1 VGYDEENR
9 SIDSLAESGST
20 RRKGGKIMTG
30 KQETRAVA
38 LVTGASSGFGL
49 QASVALARAGFRVVA
64 AMRSPEKRHDLLQ
77 TAEAAGV
84 RERIDVRR
92 MDVTDHAGIVQTV
105 EEIAATYG
113 RIDVLVNN
121 AGFAA
126 GGVVE
131 EVDGDTW
138 RAQMETNFFGTV
150 AVTRAVL
157 PHMRRQ
163 RRGKI
168 INMSSVSGRTAFPGY
183 APYAASKFA
192 VEGFTEALRLEVLPF
207 GIHAVLI
214 EPGAYKTEIWRKG
227 FETISMRENSPYR
240 HTLEAVLRFSRR
252 TAETAPPPQEVA
264 AAVVKVALAPA
275 PRLRYPLGRG
285 TAAMSLLRSLLPWKW
300 YERMV
305 LWALH
310 R

>member
-1 VGYDEENR
+1 
-9 SIDSLAESGST
+9 
-20 RRKGGKIMTG
+20 MTVER
-30 KQETRAVA
+30 ETRAVA

-49 QASVALARAGFRVVA
+49 HTSVALAQAGFRVVA

-77 TAEAAGV
+77 TAETAGV

-105 EEIAATYG
+105 EEIAAAYG

-157 PHMRRQ
+157 PHMRGQ

-227 FETISMRENSPYR
+227 FATIRMRENSPYQPM
-240 HTLEAVLRFSRR
+240 LKAVLRMSRR

-264 AAVVKVALAPA
+264 AAVVKAALAPA

-300 YERMV
+300 YERIV

>member
-1 VGYDEENR
+1 
-9 SIDSLAESGST
+9 
-20 RRKGGKIMTG
+20 MTVER
-30 KQETRAVA
+30 ETRAVA

-49 QASVALARAGFRVVA
+49 HTSVALAQAGFRVVA

-77 TAEAAGV
+77 TAETAGV

-105 EEIAATYG
+105 EEIAAAYG

-131 EVDGDTW
+131 EVEGDTW

-227 FETISMRENSPYR
+227 FATIRMRENSPYQPM
-240 HTLEAVLRFSRR
+240 LKAVLRMSRR

-264 AAVVKVALAPA
+264 AAVVKAALAPA

-300 YERMV
+300 YERIV

>member
-1 VGYDEENR
+1 
-9 SIDSLAESGST
+9 
-20 RRKGGKIMTG
+20 MTVER
-30 KQETRAVA
+30 ETRAVA

-49 QASVALARAGFRVVA
+49 HTSVALAQAGFRVVA

-77 TAEAAGV
+77 TAETAGV

-105 EEIAATYG
+105 EEIAAAYG

-227 FETISMRENSPYR
+227 FATIRMREDSPYQPM
-240 HTLEAVLRFSRR
+240 LEAVLRMSRR

-264 AAVVKVALAPA
+264 AAVVKAALAPA

-300 YERMV
+300 YERIV

>member
-1 VGYDEENR
+1 
-9 SIDSLAESGST
+9 
-20 RRKGGKIMTG
+20 MTVER
-30 KQETRAVA
+30 ETRAVA

-49 QASVALARAGFRVVA
+49 HTSVALAQAGFRVVA

-77 TAEAAGV
+77 TAETAGV

-105 EEIAATYG
+105 EEIAAAYG

-131 EVDGDTW
+131 EADGDTW

-227 FETISMRENSPYR
+227 FATIRMRENSPYQPM
-240 HTLEAVLRFSRR
+240 LEAVLRMSRR

-264 AAVVKVALAPA
+264 AAVVKAALAPA
-275 PRLRYPLGRG
+275 PCLRYPLGRG

-300 YERMV
+300 YERIV

>member
-1 VGYDEENR
+1 
-9 SIDSLAESGST
+9 
-20 RRKGGKIMTG
+20 MTVER
-30 KQETRAVA
+30 ETRAVA

-49 QASVALARAGFRVVA
+49 HTSVALAQAGFRVVA

-77 TAEAAGV
+77 TAETAGV

-92 MDVTDHAGIVQTV
+92 MDVTDHAGIIQTV
-105 EEIAATYG
+105 EEIAAAYG

-227 FETISMRENSPYR
+227 FATIRMRENSPYQPM
-240 HTLEAVLRFSRR
+240 LKAVLRMSRR

-264 AAVVKVALAPA
+264 AAVVKAALAPA

-300 YERMV
+300 YERIV

>member
-1 VGYDEENR
+1 
-9 SIDSLAESGST
+9 
-20 RRKGGKIMTG
+20 MTVER
-30 KQETRAVA
+30 ETRAVA

-49 QASVALARAGFRVVA
+49 HTSVALAQAGFRVVA

-77 TAEAAGV
+77 TAETAGV

-105 EEIAATYG
+105 EEIAAAYG

-227 FETISMRENSPYR
+227 FATIRMRENSPYQPM
-240 HTLEAVLRFSRR
+240 LEAVLRMSRR

-264 AAVVKVALAPA
+264 AAVVKAALAPA

-300 YERMV
+300 YERIV

>member
-1 VGYDEENR
+1 
-9 SIDSLAESGST
+9 
-20 RRKGGKIMTG
+20 MTVER
-30 KQETRAVA
+30 ETRAVA

-49 QASVALARAGFRVVA
+49 HTSVALAQAGFRVVA

-77 TAEAAGV
+77 TAETAGV

-105 EEIAATYG
+105 EEIAAAYG

-227 FETISMRENSPYR
+227 FATIRMRENSPYQPM
-240 HTLEAVLRFSRR
+240 LEAVLRMSRR

-264 AAVVKVALAPA
+264 AAVVKAALGPA

-300 YERMV
+300 YERIV

>member
-1 VGYDEENR
+1 
-9 SIDSLAESGST
+9 
-20 RRKGGKIMTG
+20 MTVER
-30 KQETRAVA
+30 ETRAVA

-49 QASVALARAGFRVVA
+49 HTSVALAQAGFRVVA

-77 TAEAAGV
+77 TAETAGV

-105 EEIAATYG
+105 EEIAAAYG

-157 PHMRRQ
+157 PHMRGQ

-207 GIHAVLI
+207 NIHAVLI

-227 FETISMRENSPYR
+227 FATIRMRENSPYQPM
-240 HTLEAVLRFSRR
+240 LEAVLRMSRR

-264 AAVVKVALAPA
+264 AAVVKAALAPA

-300 YERMV
+300 YERIV

>member
-1 VGYDEENR
+1 
-9 SIDSLAESGST
+9 
-20 RRKGGKIMTG
+20 MTIER
-30 KQETRAVA
+30 ETRAVA

-49 QASVALARAGFRVVA
+49 HTSVALAQAGYRVVA
-64 AMRSPEKRHDLLQ
+64 TMRSPEKRDALLH

-84 RERIDVRR
+84 RESIDVRR
-92 MDVTDHAGIVQTV
+92 MDVTDHAGIRQTL
-105 EEIAATYG
+105 EKIAADYG

-131 EVDGDTW
+131 EVDDHTW

-163 RRGKI
+163 RRGTI
-168 INMSSVSGRTAFPGY
+168 INISSVSGRIAFPGF
-183 APYAASKFA
+183 APYAATKFA

-214 EPGAYKTEIWRKG
+214 EPGAYKTEIWPKG
-227 FETISMRENSPYR
+227 FATIPARKDSPYQPM
-240 HTLEAVLRFSRR
+240 LEAVLRMARK
-252 TAETAPPPQEVA
+252 TADTAPPPQEVA
-264 AAVVKVALAPA
+264 AAVVRAALAPA
-275 PRLRYPLGRG
+275 PRLRYPVGRG
-285 TAAMSLLRSLLPWKW
+285 TAAMNLFRSLLPWKW
-300 YERMV
+300 YERIV
-305 LWALH
+305 LWAL
-310 R
+310 RR

>member
-1 VGYDEENR
+1 
-9 SIDSLAESGST
+9 
-20 RRKGGKIMTG
+20 MTVER
-30 KQETRAVA
+30 ETRAVA

-49 QASVALARAGFRVVA
+49 HTSVALAQAGFRVVA

-77 TAEAAGV
+77 TAETAGV

-105 EEIAATYG
+105 EEIAAAYG

-131 EVDGDTW
+131 EVEGDTW

-227 FETISMRENSPYR
+227 FATIRMRENSPYQPM
-240 HTLEAVLRFSRR
+240 LEAVLRMSRR

-264 AAVVKVALAPA
+264 AAVVKAALAPA

-300 YERMV
+300 YERIV

>member
-1 VGYDEENR
+1 
-9 SIDSLAESGST
+9 
-20 RRKGGKIMTG
+20 MTVER
-30 KQETRAVA
+30 ETRAVA

-49 QASVALARAGFRVVA
+49 HTSVALAQAGFRVVA

-77 TAEAAGV
+77 TAETAGV

-105 EEIAATYG
+105 EEIAAAYG

-131 EVDGDTW
+131 EVDEDTW

-227 FETISMRENSPYR
+227 FATIRMRENSPYQPM
-240 HTLEAVLRFSRR
+240 LEAVLRMSRR

-264 AAVVKVALAPA
+264 AAVVKAALAPA

-300 YERMV
+300 YERIV

>member
-1 VGYDEENR
+1 
-9 SIDSLAESGST
+9 
-20 RRKGGKIMTG
+20 MTVER
-30 KQETRAVA
+30 ETRAVA

-49 QASVALARAGFRVVA
+49 HTSVALAQAGFRVVA
-64 AMRSPEKRHDLLQ
+64 TMRSPEKRHDLLQ
-77 TAEAAGV
+77 TAETAGV

-105 EEIAATYG
+105 EEIAAAYG

-227 FETISMRENSPYR
+227 FATIRMRENSPYQPM
-240 HTLEAVLRFSRR
+240 LEAVLRMSRR

-264 AAVVKVALAPA
+264 AAVVKAALAPA

-300 YERMV
+300 YERIV